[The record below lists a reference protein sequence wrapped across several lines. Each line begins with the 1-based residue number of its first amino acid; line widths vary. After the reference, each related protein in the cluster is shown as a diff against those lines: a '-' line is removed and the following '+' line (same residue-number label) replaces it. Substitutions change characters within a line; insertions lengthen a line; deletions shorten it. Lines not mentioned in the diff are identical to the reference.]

1 LKRCGFGETRTPSL
15 VPHGTYASETGCSVH
30 KLSGLTKGQIMRN
43 FIIGAL
49 LVALVAVTG
58 FYFYKQN
65 HITIE
70 KPSLPHV
77 STN

>member
-1 LKRCGFGETRTPSL
+1 
-15 VPHGTYASETGCSVH
+15 
-30 KLSGLTKGQIMRN
+30 MRN

-49 LVALVAVTG
+49 LVAFVAVTG